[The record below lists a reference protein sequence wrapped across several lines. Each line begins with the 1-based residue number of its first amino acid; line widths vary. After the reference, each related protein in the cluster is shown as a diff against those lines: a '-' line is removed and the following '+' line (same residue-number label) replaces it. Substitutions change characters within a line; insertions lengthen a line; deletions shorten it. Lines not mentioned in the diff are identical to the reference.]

1 MVVTNLTS
9 WKSGVSPEQ
18 MREIDRAATEDY
30 GILPLQLMEVAGLA
44 TARVGSDLVGPPLSG
59 RRVSILAGPG
69 NNGGDGLVAARRLAG
84 WGAEVTALTSYPLDA
99 ARGLSGEQVRSAL
112 ESGVLVQRWPGRL
125 EAADLVIDA
134 LLGFGA
140 QGAPRGVIAE
150 MISATAAAGTAVL
163 ALDLPSGLDAGSGA
177 AAGGCVVA
185 TATVTL
191 ALPKKGLLSPA
202 AQGYVGRLFLADIG
216 VPLSLLVRHNI
227 DVAGLFEA
235 NDIVEIVPF
244 DRLSC

>member
-1 MVVTNLTS
+1 
-9 WKSGVSPEQ
+9 
-18 MREIDRAATEDY
+18 
-30 GILPLQLMEVAGLA
+30 VA
-44 TARVGSDLVGPPLSG
+44 RDLVGSPLSG